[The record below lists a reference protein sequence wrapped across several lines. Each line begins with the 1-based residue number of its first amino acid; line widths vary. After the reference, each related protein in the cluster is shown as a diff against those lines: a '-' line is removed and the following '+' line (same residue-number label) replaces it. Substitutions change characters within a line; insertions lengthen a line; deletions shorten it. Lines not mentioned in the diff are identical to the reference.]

1 MNVAIPSN
9 TIFYIIE
16 QTIKEY
22 RKFSQKN
29 ISEEIGTITIDQGLI
44 LLFLNNRPELTQKE
58 IAGLIFRENASV
70 TRMIDSLV
78 KKKFLKRSVN
88 KNDRRRHILE
98 ITPEGEGILASL
110 SSIIMSNRKKA
121 IEGVTQKE
129 LNQLTI
135 TLHKIISNCKST
147 DL

>member
-22 RKFSQKN
+22 RKFSQKK

-58 IAGLIFRENASV
+58 IARLIFRENASV

-78 KKKFLKRSVN
+78 KKKFLKRTVN
-88 KNDRRRHILE
+88 KHDRRRYTLN

-110 SSIIMSNRKKA
+110 SSTIMSNRKKA
-121 IEGVTQKE
+121 IKGVTQKE

-135 TLHKIISNCKST
+135 TLQKIISNCKST